1 MGDAA
6 LGEEHAA
13 KHWTLKLALIA
24 ITLAILSMA
33 STMVGTY
40 KGIGPEDLVAL
51 VKGDLEGVE
60 AGVLKYRIV
69 RIAAAIVVGAGLS
82 ASGLA
87 LQFVLR
93 NPLADP
99 YLLGVS
105 AGAAF
110 GVLLSYL
117 VAQSPNPLLVYM
129 VAFIS
134 GLGGFGAVLLV
145 ALFMGLT
152 ATGLIVAGVSV
163 SYVMAGLSMILISR
177 LIERLPTA
185 YSWLFGTVA
194 YTGPRELVYTLLVVA
209 TGLAI
214 IAVLSS
220 QVNTLV
226 LGEDVSKSMGTDP
239 RVLRLT
245 IAIDASLT
253 SSSLVAI
260 AGPVGFLGLAGPWMA
275 RLLVGSLFTRALPAA
290 ILTGGLLSLSSDT
303 TVRLLASPGE
313 IPLTAVTALYGGPI
327 LFYLTVRSGR
337 SL

>member
-1 MGDAA
+1 MVDVMGS
-6 LGEEHAA
+6 EHESKPWA
-13 KHWTLKLALIA
+13 LKLALVVA
-24 ITLAILSMA
+24 GLALLSVA
-33 STMVGTY
+33 STMVGAY
-40 KGIGPEDLVAL
+40 KGIGLEDLAAL
-51 VKGDLEGVE
+51 ARGELGGVE
-60 AGVLKYRIV
+60 AGVLKYRLV
-69 RIAAAIVVGAGLS
+69 RTAAALVVGAGLS

-87 LQFVLR
+87 LQFALR

-117 VAQSPNPLLVYM
+117 IVQSPNPALVYT
-129 VAFIS
+129 VAFTS
-134 GLGGFGAVLLV
+134 GLGGFGAVL
-145 ALFMGLT
+145 AISLFMGLT

-194 YTGPRELVYTLLVVA
+194 YANLRELGYTVA
-209 TGLAI
+209 VAAAGLAV
-214 IAVLSS
+214 IAALARR
-220 QVNTLV
+220 VNTLM
-226 LGEDVSKSMGTDP
+226 LGEDVSKSMGVDP
-239 RVLRLT
+239 RVLRLAVAVASSL
-245 IAIDASLT
+245 IA
-253 SSSLVAI
+253 SSLVAI

-275 RLLVGSLFTRALPAA
+275 RLLVGSAFTRALPTA
-290 ILTGGLLSLSSDT
+290 IVTGSLLALSSDT

-313 IPLTAVTALYGGPI
+313 IPLTAITALYGGPI
-327 LFYLTVRSGR
+327 LFYLAVRSGR